1 MDRNRIEFTGIPA
14 SPGIVIGKVL
24 VYDVAPTSV
33 ARRLVS
39 EEEIPDEIRRFR
51 DACDDARAEF
61 ESVRDAV
68 GDEFEKRI
76 IGNYVL
82 MLGDPELREQTEK
95 IIRSDSVN
103 AEFALGQYMDRLERD
118 IRSRGSDFF
127 NDRLSDLRTV
137 QRRVNDL
144 LSGEGRRVLPVLQ
157 EPVIVVSH
165 DLSPSDTAHMDK
177 EKVVGFAT
185 DVGGRTSHTAI
196 MARSMEIPAV
206 VGLEKITQA
215 TRTGDHIILDG
226 SSGAVYVNPRG
237 DVLRRYWHKQKQL
250 LAVERNLEN
259 LQRLPAETLDG
270 VRVELGANIEFPKE
284 IAAVKRYGAHGVGLF
299 RTEFLFMA
307 RETLPTED
315 EQYTHYREVAE
326 AFNPDPVTIRTLD
339 LGGDKFAS
347 SIRISPELNPMLG
360 SRAIRFCLSRPDLF
374 RTQLRAILRASPHGR
389 LRIMY
394 PMISSLWELER
405 ANELLAEA
413 RADLRAEGVPVAEEI
428 PVGVMI
434 EVPSAAII
442 ADRFAS
448 RTDFFSIGTN
458 DLIQYTLAVDRTR
471 EGVAHLYD
479 PQHPAVLRLIC
490 SVARAAHE
498 AGIPVAMCGEMAGDP
513 AFVPLLLAFGLD
525 ELSMSPISIPE
536 VKRVIRSIRVSDMAD
551 SVEQALSFAS
561 TEEVQAFIRDLNRR
575 VLGEEVHAWKDP
587 NPVR

>member
-1 MDRNRIEFTGIPA
+1 MDRNRSEFTGIPA

-24 VYDVAPTSV
+24 VYDVAQTSV
-33 ARRLVS
+33 ARRLIS
-39 EEEIPDEIRRFR
+39 EDEVPEEIRRFR
-51 DACDDARAEF
+51 KACDDARAEF
-61 ESVRDAV
+61 ESVRNAV

-76 IGNYVL
+76 IGNYAL
-82 MLGDPELREQTEK
+82 MLGDPDLREQTER
-95 IIRSDSVN
+95 IIRSDFVN
-103 AEFALGQYMDRLERD
+103 AEFALAQYMDRLERD

-144 LSGEGRRVLPVLQ
+144 LSGEGRRVLPVLK
-157 EPVIVVSH
+157 EPVVIVSH

-196 MARSMEIPAV
+196 MARSLEIPAV
-206 VGLEKITQA
+206 VGLEKITQVA
-215 TRTGDHIILDG
+215 RTGDHIILDG
-226 SSGAVYVNPRG
+226 SSGGVYVNPRG
-237 DVLRRYWHKQKQL
+237 DILRRYWHKQKQL

-259 LQRLPAETLDG
+259 LQTLPAETLDG
-270 VRVELGANIEFPKE
+270 VQVELGANIEFPKE
-284 IAAVKRYGAHGVGLF
+284 VAAVKRYGSHGVGLF
-299 RTEFLFMA
+299 RTEFLFMG
-307 RETLPTED
+307 RETFPTEE
-315 EQYTHYREVAE
+315 EQFEHYREVAE

-347 SIRISPELNPMLG
+347 SIRISSELNPMLG
-360 SRAIRFCLSRPDLF
+360 SRAIRFCLSQPDLF
-374 RTQLRAILRASPHGR
+374 RTQLRAILRASPYGR

-405 ANELLAEA
+405 ANEILAEA
-413 RADLRAEGVPVAEEI
+413 RAELHSQGIPVAEEI

-442 ADRFAS
+442 ADRFAQK
-448 RTDFFSIGTN
+448 TDFFSIGTN

-479 PQHPAVLRLIC
+479 PNHPAVLRLIHC
-490 SVARAAHE
+490 VVQAGHE

-525 ELSMSPISIPE
+525 EFSMAPIAIPE
-536 VKRVIRSIRVSDMAD
+536 VKRVIRNLRVSDLGDCM
-551 SVEQALSFAS
+551 EQVLSFAS
-561 TEEVQAFIRDLNRR
+561 TEEVQEFIRDLNRR
-575 VLGEEVHAWKDP
+575 VLGEEVNAWKDP
-587 NPVR
+587 MPAQ